1 MRTSRLFYT
10 SQSPRPN
17 AAGKGEDMS
26 EQNATHVRPAKVFQF
41 AGTLVGTL
49 IGSGFASGQEVM
61 QFFTSYG
68 IPGIAGSLVTTALF
82 AVLGAIFMNYG
93 YKHAKSAD
101 FSSFRFFCGK
111 YVGTFLEWF
120 TILFCFLVGIIMI
133 SGAGATFNQ
142 YFGLPQFAG
151 SVLMA
156 AIALAS
162 ALLGMN
168 RIVKVLGSIGPVAIV
183 FLIVIA
189 LAALFTNWD
198 NLSNADA
205 AIAAAGDSVVRGVG
219 DSSSWWIVGAVMYV
233 AYNILAGV
241 PFISKMGTEAA
252 SQKEA
257 ILGGLFGGVLLG
269 LCAFCLNLA
278 MLATYSDVSVQE
290 VPALQFATMISPVVG
305 IVFAIVLLIMI
316 YNTIVPMIISVANQ
330 FSSEE
335 KDPVKYKGI
344 IVALALVMLVGGQL
358 PFSTLVN
365 VIYPFVGYFGIAF
378 MVIILVQY
386 IRWHFSSKKS
396 E

>member
-1 MRTSRLFYT
+1 
-10 SQSPRPN
+10 
-17 AAGKGEDMS
+17 
-26 EQNATHVRPAKVFQF
+26 
-41 AGTLVGTL
+41 
-49 IGSGFASGQEVM
+49 
-61 QFFTSYG
+61 
-68 IPGIAGSLVTTALF
+68 
-82 AVLGAIFMNYG
+82 
-93 YKHAKSAD
+93 
-101 FSSFRFFCGK
+101 
-111 YVGTFLEWF
+111 
-120 TILFCFLVGIIMI
+120 
-133 SGAGATFNQ
+133 
-142 YFGLPQFAG
+142 
-151 SVLMA
+151 MA

-183 FLIVIA
+183 FLIIIA
-189 LAALFTNWD
+189 LAALLTNWN

-305 IVFAIVLLIMI
+305 IVFAIVLLVMI
-316 YNTIVPMIISVANQ
+316 YNTVVPMIIFRGQSVLLRRERPRQIQGHHRGLGPGHVGRRSAPVLHAGERDLSLCRLLRHRLYGHHLGPVHPLAFLFQ
-330 FSSEE
+330 E
-335 KDPVKYKGI
+335 KRI
-344 IVALALVMLVGGQL
+344 SA
-358 PFSTLVN
+358 
-365 VIYPFVGYFGIAF
+365 
-378 MVIILVQY
+378 
-386 IRWHFSSKKS
+386 
-396 E
+396 